1 MGSRRPQCGCDAFLR
16 YAASPRPRCWRPA
29 RRTAST
35 RHDGTACTRSADK
48 SGGNS
53 GDRRP
58 RHSRTL
64 LDPRTEKWID
74 LKVGE
79 CVTDLPPADLSRVT
93 VTVVDCA
100 TAHLAEVYLR
110 APMAVDSAIA
120 NVANQDC
127 AAGFAS
133 YTGQSVDGSL
143 YSMTYLIDSNM
154 DRTGGHRD
162 AEHRYLFGPA
172 RERSAADRFRPS
184 LT

>member
-1 MGSRRPQCGCDAFLR
+1 MRVRCTPALCGLAAAALLAACATNGIHAGTTAPPAPAVPTR
-16 YAASPRPRCWRPA
+16 AAATAVTAVPASP
-29 RRTAST
+29 SM
-35 RHDGTACTRSADK
+35 G
-48 SGGNS
+48 
-53 GDRRP
+53 
-58 RHSRTL
+58 
-64 LDPRTEKWID
+64 PRTEKWID

-133 YTGQSVDGSL
+133 YTGKSVDGSP
-143 YSMTYLIDSNM
+143 YSVTYLIDSNM
-154 DRTGGHRD
+154 DRTG
-162 AEHRYLFGPA
+162 ATA
-172 RERSAADRFRPS
+172 MPS
-184 LT
+184 TVICLVQRANAQPLTGSVRR